1 MRKKRSKK
9 SDAVADV
16 PQEATPEHDAAVA
29 EAVETTPVPV
39 EAVELVAEPES
50 GPHPAVAELEELRDQ
65 HLRLAAEFDNFRKRR
80 AREQIENRERAQGDL
95 LRQLLDALDDLA
107 RVAHVD
113 PSQSAVGEVLQGVEL
128 VERKLLRQ
136 LEIAGMEWVGAV
148 DEPFDPNVHEAVTSV
163 PAATP
168 EQDHTIAA
176 VLQVGYRFH
185 KQLLR
190 PARVQVRVWSGE
202 AEETPQGS

>member
-1 MRKKRSKK
+1 MRKKRNKRP
-9 SDAVADV
+9 DTVADAPV
-16 PQEATPEHDAAVA
+16 VATPEHDAAVA
-29 EAVETTPVPV
+29 EVADAAPAPV
-39 EAVELVAEPES
+39 EGVELVAEPES
-50 GPHPAVAELEELRDQ
+50 GPHPAVVELDELRDQ

-95 LRQLLDALDDLA
+95 LRQLLDPLDDLA

-113 PSQSAVGEVLQGVEL
+113 PSQSAVGEVIQGVEL
-128 VERKLLRQ
+128 VERKLFRQ

-163 PAATP
+163 PAETP

-202 AEETPQGS
+202 VGETPEGS

>member
-1 MRKKRSKK
+1 MRKKRNKK
-9 SDAVADV
+9 ADTVADA
-16 PQEATPEHDAAVA
+16 PPEAAPEHDAAVA
-29 EAVETTPVPV
+29 EVAEATHAPV
-39 EAVELVAEPES
+39 EAVELEPEPES
-50 GPHPAVAELEELRDQ
+50 GPHPAVVELEELKDQ

-113 PSQSAVGEVLQGVEL
+113 PSQSAVGEVIQGVEM

-136 LEIAGMEWVGAV
+136 LEIAGMERVGAV
-148 DEPFDPNVHEAVTSV
+148 DEPFDPNVHEALTSV
-163 PAATP
+163 PAETP

-190 PARVQVRVWSGE
+190 PAHVQVRVWSE
-202 AEETPQGS
+202 EVEETPEGS

>member
-1 MRKKRSKK
+1 MGKKRSKK
-9 SDAVADV
+9 QDVVAEA
-16 PQEATPEHDAAVA
+16 PAATPDHDAAVA
-29 EAVETTPVPV
+29 EVAETAAAPV
-39 EAVELVAEPES
+39 EDIDLDVEPEQ

-95 LRQLLDALDDLA
+95 LRQLLDPLDDLA

-113 PSQSAVGEVLQGVEL
+113 PSLSAVGEVVQGVEL

-136 LEIAGMEWVGAV
+136 LEIAGMERVGSV
-148 DEPFDPNVHEAVTSV
+148 DDRFDPNIHEAVTSV
-163 PAATP
+163 PAETA
-168 EQDHTIAA
+168 EQDHTIAM
-176 VLQVGYRFH
+176 VLQIGYRFH

-190 PARVQVRVWSGE
+190 PARVQVRLWSGV
-202 AEETPQGS
+202 AEDAPEGA